1 MSFTTDIIV
10 GFPGETEEDFKET
23 LDVVREVGF
32 DSAYTYVY
40 SKRSGTPA
48 ASMEDQ
54 VDKDVIKDRFD
65 ETSCLIKRDIC
76 KELQEESRRYRESSD
91 RRREYARRRN
101 VNRKI
106 GK

>member
-65 ETSCLIKRDIC
+65 RLLALLKRH
-76 KELQEESRRYRESSD
+76 LQRI
-91 RRREYARRRN
+91 ARRKSEISREF
-101 VNRKI
+101 
-106 GK
+106 